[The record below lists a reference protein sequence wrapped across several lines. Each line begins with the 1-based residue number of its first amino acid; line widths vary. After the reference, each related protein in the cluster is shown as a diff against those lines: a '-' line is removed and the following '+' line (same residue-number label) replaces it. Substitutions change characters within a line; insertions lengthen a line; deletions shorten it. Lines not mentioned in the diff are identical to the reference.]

1 MNQEQ
6 PQQID
11 LSVDAATRLKIIEYL
26 LKHLPEYLFPEVGNQ
41 MEKAL
46 RQRLQSG
53 EYDRITKASVLAET
67 LTAQLQDISHD
78 KHLEVFYSAEA
89 LPLWNAGQPTAESL
103 ERDRQFY
110 SLINFGFQKV
120 ERLAGNIGYLELH
133 GFMDPEIAGSTAVAA
148 MNFLANTSALI
159 IDLRHNGGG
168 GPGMT
173 TLIASYFFETSEVT
187 LVHLTNML
195 ERPADT
201 IYQWRTLPYVP
212 GKRYTGK
219 DVYILTS
226 KETFSAA
233 EDFTYNLKALRRAT
247 IIGETTGGGAHWG
260 HRHRINDHFVVFIP
274 TGRPINPI
282 TQTNWEGVGVTPDI
296 EVSAE
301 LALKTAHLI
310 AMNKLLPTS
319 TQPELIQELH
329 EAIER
334 VQIELEQ
341 LKQKLNH

>member
-1 MNQEQ
+1 M
-6 PQQID
+6 
-11 LSVDAATRLKIIEYL
+11 
-26 LKHLPEYLFPEVGNQ
+26 
-41 MEKAL
+41 
-46 RQRLQSG
+46 
-53 EYDRITKASVLAET
+53 
-67 LTAQLQDISHD
+67 
-78 KHLEVFYSAEA
+78 
-89 LPLWNAGQPTAESL
+89 
-103 ERDRQFY
+103 
-110 SLINFGFQKV
+110 
-120 ERLAGNIGYLELH
+120 
-133 GFMDPEIAGSTAVAA
+133 
-148 MNFLANTSALI
+148 
-159 IDLRHNGGG
+159 
-168 GPGMT
+168 
-173 TLIASYFFETSEVT
+173 
-187 LVHLTNML
+187 
-195 ERPADT
+195 
-201 IYQWRTLPYVP
+201 
-212 GKRYTGK
+212 
-219 DVYILTS
+219 YILTS